1 MRIRQKEVG
10 MRYPRMVI
18 VLALVA
24 ALGAAC
30 GGNGDG
36 GGAEEGGGVEGGGG
50 GTATDTVTMV
60 DNAFEPTDPS
70 VEAGSTLT
78 LTNDGE
84 AAHTFTLNEGGIDEQ
99 VPPGSEAS
107 AEITL
112 DPGSYDFVCAF
123 HPEMTGTLTVQ

>member
-1 MRIRQKEVG
+1 
-10 MRYPRMVI
+10 MRYPRMLI

-24 ALGAAC
+24 TLGAAC

-36 GGAEEGGGVEGGGG
+36 GTAEEGGGDGGG
-50 GTATDTVTMV
+50 GTATDTVTLV
-60 DNAFEPTDPS
+60 DNAFEPSDPQ

-84 AAHTFTLNEGGIDEQ
+84 AAHTFTTEDGSIDEELA
-99 VPPGSEAS
+99 PGAESS

-112 DPGSYDFVCAF
+112 DPGSYGFVCSF